1 VIRLEVMRNDEHL
14 RLLLC
19 YTRKHFLLELKEAI
33 SGCTFHCRGRIHS
46 SIYDSKAIDM
56 AKENAE

>member
-1 VIRLEVMRNDEHL
+1 MRNDEHL